1 MLLIIDEAQT
11 SLGRTGAMFA
21 YERDDVVP
29 DILLLS
35 KTLGAGMA
43 MSSLSTT
50 DAIADVAD
58 AQGFMLVTTHV
69 NDPLPA
75 AVALKVLEVIKRDPL
90 IDRSK
95 ILTNR
100 LLRGLQNMMQ
110 KQHCIV
116 DTRAH
121 GLK

>member
-11 SLGRTGAMFA
+11 SLGRTGEMFA

-58 AQGFMLVTTHV
+58 AQGFMFVTTHV

-75 AVALKVLEVIKRDPL
+75 AVALKVLEVIKRDQL

-95 ILTNR
+95 IDRKSTR
-100 LLRGLQNMMQ
+100 LNSS
-110 KQHCIV
+110 H
-116 DTRAH
+116 
-121 GLK
+121 

>member
-11 SLGRTGAMFA
+11 SLGRTGEMFA

-58 AQGFMLVTTHV
+58 AQGFMFVTTHV

-75 AVALKVLEVIKRDPL
+75 AVALTVLAVIKRDQL
-90 IDRSK
+90 IDRTK
-95 ILTNR
+95 ILSAR
-100 LLRGLQNMMQ
+100 LLKIG
-110 KQHCIV
+110 
-116 DTRAH
+116 RAS
-121 GLK
+121 